1 MRPRS
6 ALALLLA
13 LAPFAPLDAAAK
25 GSLGQGPV
33 EERVALERV
42 AVGGFPEPHT
52 PGAKGVAV
60 PEKVAALLGRRA
72 NLNTVH
78 YERTWLQGAGR
89 PGAILI
95 LVPGFLGGA
104 ATFQPLARQLV
115 AATDGALEVW
125 AVDRRPN
132 QLEDRRGAV
141 LAAEGDPASL
151 TAAAQ
156 FYFPDRDN
164 RPFAPLS
171 PFPGPEDADVDG
183 DGVLDAAPALPD
195 ALGGEQGFVRF
206 AQDDVRF
213 LAWFGID
220 TYVRDWRILVKHARK
235 RVGGRGLVLFGGH
248 SMGTSWASA
257 FAAYDFDPGPRV
269 RAAHRTIDG
278 LVLLEGGG
286 LRAPQPGAPDRDAY
300 LARVAAL
307 STPGPGAPN
316 VFLPA
321 LFGLINVVD
330 LGAGAELSGVAG
342 TFDPEGPALVQRTT
356 LGGTLDLLIQTPAT
370 NRAIV
375 GFFLDDDFSANP
387 AFRASLGFSDDGPNV
402 YNVDLD
408 AYVPRDPGRTRTWKD
423 VDDPTLPV
431 CGPADDP
438 AASPGCAILDNGPRP
453 GPLDPPAPWGVE
465 REVSDL
471 DDVLAVNFGV
481 GTFVEWYFVDGRV
494 SLDFQYGRD
503 SSALGDES
511 LLAVTQNA
519 SVDVPVLCIGGSNG
533 LAPTEASFADYL
545 GSIATPAS
553 QQRIE
558 ILEGYAHVDVLTAA
572 ENEAVPI
579 LVEWIA
585 GLTRRR

>member
-6 ALALLLA
+6 ALALFLA
-13 LAPFAPLDAAAK
+13 LAPLAPSGAATK

-33 EERVALERV
+33 EERIVLERV
-42 AVGGFPEPHT
+42 AVRGFPEPHT

-72 NLNTVH
+72 DLNTVH
-78 YERTWLQGAGR
+78 YERTWLPGSGR
-89 PGAILI
+89 PDAILI

-115 AATDGALEVW
+115 AATDGSLEVW

-141 LAAEGDPASL
+141 LAAAGDPASL

-164 RPFAPLS
+164 RPLAPAS

-183 DGVLDAAPALPD
+183 DGVLDPGTALPD

-269 RAAHRTIDG
+269 RPAHRTIDG

-286 LRAPQPGAPDRDAY
+286 LRAPSPGAPDRDAY

-330 LGAGAELSGVAG
+330 LGAGAELSGAAG

-423 VDDPTLPV
+423 VDDPALPV

-438 AASPGCAILDNGPRP
+438 VLSPGCAILDNGPRP

-481 GTFVEWYFVDGRV
+481 GNFVEWYFVDGRV

-511 LLAVTQNA
+511 LLAVTQNG

-545 GSIATPAS
+545 GSIATPAT

-572 ENEAVPI
+572 ENEAVPV
-579 LVEWIA
+579 LVDWVSR
-585 GLTRRR
+585 LRRR

>member
-13 LAPFAPLDAAAK
+13 LAPLAPLDAAAK
-25 GSLGQGPV
+25 GSLGQGPAA
-33 EERVALERV
+33 EGIALERV
-42 AVGGFPEPHT
+42 AVRGFPEPHT
-52 PGAKGVAV
+52 PGAKGVEV
-60 PEKVAALLGRRA
+60 PPKIAALLGRRA

-78 YERTWLQGAGR
+78 YERTWLPGPRR

-115 AATDGALEVW
+115 AASDGSLEVW

-132 QLEDRRGAV
+132 QLEDRRGGL

-151 TAAAQ
+151 AAGAQ
-156 FYFPDRDN
+156 FYFPDRDG
-164 RPFAPLS
+164 RPLAPAS
-171 PFPGPEDADVDG
+171 PFPGPEDVDVDG
-183 DGVLDAAPALPD
+183 DGVLDPGTVLPD
-195 ALGGEQGFVRF
+195 ALGGGQGFVRF

-213 LAWFGID
+213 LAHFGID
-220 TYVRDWRILVKHARK
+220 TYVRDWRILVKRARK
-235 RVGGRGLVLFGGH
+235 RVGARGLVLFGGH
-248 SMGTSWASA
+248 SMGTSWAAA

-269 RAAHRTIDG
+269 RPAHRTIDG

-286 LRAPQPGAPDRDAY
+286 LRAPLPTAPGRDAY
-300 LARVAAL
+300 LARVTAL

-330 LGAGAELSGVAG
+330 LGAGAELSGAAG
-342 TFDPEGPALVQRTT
+342 TFDPDGPSLVQRTT
-356 LGGTLDLLIQTPAT
+356 LAGTLDLLIQTPAT

-408 AYVPRDPGRTRTWKD
+408 AYVPHDPGQTRTWKD
-423 VDDPTLPV
+423 IDDPSLPV

-438 AASPGCAILDNGPRP
+438 GLSPGCAILDNGPRP
-453 GPLDPPAPWGVE
+453 GPLDPPAAWGVE

-481 GTFVEWYFVDGRV
+481 GNFVEWYFVDGRV

-519 SVDVPVLCIGGSNG
+519 NVDVPVLCIGGSNG
-533 LAPTEASFADYL
+533 LTPSEASFADYL
-545 GSIATPAS
+545 GSIATPAAH
-553 QQRIE
+553 QRIE

-572 ENEAVPI
+572 ENEAVP
-579 LVEWIA
+579 LLADWIA
-585 GLTRRR
+585 GLARR